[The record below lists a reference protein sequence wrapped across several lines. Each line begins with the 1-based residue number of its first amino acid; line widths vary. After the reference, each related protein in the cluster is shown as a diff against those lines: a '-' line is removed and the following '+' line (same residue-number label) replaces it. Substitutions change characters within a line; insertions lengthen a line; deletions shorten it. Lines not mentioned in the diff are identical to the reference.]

1 MCDSKIK
8 TVCPMIHRAD
18 CFDWRQFSMPSAQR
32 DVKWIFQSSK
42 QLRKH
47 RSIDGV
53 KKLCYNRNKKD
64 FEVAYG

>member
-1 MCDSKIK
+1 
-8 TVCPMIHRAD
+8 
-18 CFDWRQFSMPSAQR
+18 MPSAQR

-47 RSIDGV
+47 ISIDGV

>member
-1 MCDSKIK
+1 
-8 TVCPMIHRAD
+8 
-18 CFDWRQFSMPSAQR
+18 MPSAQR

-47 RSIDGV
+47 ISIDGV

-64 FEVAYG
+64 FEVAYGSVSYTHLTLPTNSRV